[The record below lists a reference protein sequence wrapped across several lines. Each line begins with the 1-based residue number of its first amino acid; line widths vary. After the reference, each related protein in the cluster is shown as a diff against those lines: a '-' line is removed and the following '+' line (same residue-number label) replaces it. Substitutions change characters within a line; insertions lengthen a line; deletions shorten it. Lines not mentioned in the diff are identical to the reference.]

1 MYYHYQ
7 SFHLIAGSFVKE
19 QLCGTSTAGESKF
32 RISFVDEI
40 DANYRKIMVG
50 AVFLLDF
57 VHFETWC
64 GAMSL
69 NVC

>member
-1 MYYHYQ
+1 M
-7 SFHLIAGSFVKE
+7 KE
-19 QLCGTSTAGESKF
+19 QLCGTSSAGESKF
-32 RISFVDEI
+32 RINFADEI
-40 DANYRKIMVG
+40 DAIYRKIMVG

-57 VHFETWC
+57 IHFETWL